1 MAKNKKMTVW
11 EKFMEYTKIK
21 KVSKVKRAVAFLA
34 DWYISTLLAGIPLLY
49 MYSVQSGSTE
59 VPASLTQFS
68 GSLGVI
74 AGLIGVVIIT
84 LYYVVVPLKFNKG
97 QTLAKNVLG
106 VKIVQNDGSEVTA
119 KSLIK
124 REILGV
130 MLIEAGLVSSSKYLR
145 EIFLIAGMDNV
156 YRILAIVAIVIP
168 FISIVIMMF
177 NKESKMI
184 HDIIGGTK
192 VVNA

>member
-1 MAKNKKMTVW
+1 MAKNKKMTLR

-49 MYSVQSGSTE
+49 MYSVQCGSTE

>member
-1 MAKNKKMTVW
+1 MAKNKKLTLRD
-11 EKFMEYTKIK
+11 KFIEYTKIK
-21 KVSKVKRAVAFLA
+21 KISKIKRAVAFFA

-68 GSLGVI
+68 GNLGVV
-74 AGLIGVVIIT
+74 AGLIGIVVIT
-84 LYYVVVPLKFNKG
+84 FYYVVVPLKFNKG
-97 QTLAKNVLG
+97 QTLAKSVLG
-106 VKIVQNDGSEVTA
+106 VKIVQKDGSEVTA
-119 KSLIK
+119 KTLIK

-145 EIFLIAGMDNV
+145 EIFLILGMGNI
-156 YRILAIVAIVIP
+156 YKALGTIAIIIP
-168 FISIVIMMF
+168 FISILIMLF
-177 NKESKMI
+177 NKESKML
-184 HDIIGGTK
+184 HDFIGGTK

>member
-1 MAKNKKMTVW
+1 MAKNKKMTLR

-34 DWYISTLLAGIPLLY
+34 DWYISTLLAGIPLPY

>member
-1 MAKNKKMTVW
+1 MTLRNK
-11 EKFMEYTKIK
+11 FIAYAQIK
-21 KVSKVKRAVAFLA
+21 KVSKVKRAVAFFA

-49 MYSVQSGSTE
+49 MYSVQTGSTE

-68 GSLGVI
+68 GNLGVV
-74 AGLIGVVIIT
+74 AGLIGIVVIT

-97 QTLAKNVLG
+97 QTLAKSVLG

-119 KSLIK
+119 KTLIK

-156 YRILAIVAIVIP
+156 YRILATVAIVIP
-168 FISIVIMMF
+168 FISIAIMMF

>member
-1 MAKNKKMTVW
+1 MAKNKKMTLR

-34 DWYISTLLAGIPLLY
+34 EWYISTLLAGIPLLY

>member
-1 MAKNKKMTVW
+1 MAKNKKMTLR

-21 KVSKVKRAVAFLA
+21 KVSKVKRAVAFFA

>member
-1 MAKNKKMTVW
+1 MAKNKKMTLR

-74 AGLIGVVIIT
+74 AGLIVVVIIT

>member
-1 MAKNKKMTVW
+1 MAKNKKMTLR

-21 KVSKVKRAVAFLA
+21 KVNKVKRAVAFLA

>member
-1 MAKNKKMTVW
+1 MAKNNKMTLRD
-11 EKFMEYTKIK
+11 KFIAYTKIK
-21 KVSKVKRAVAFLA
+21 KVSKVKRAVAFFA

-59 VPASLTQFS
+59 VPASLTQFE

-97 QTLAKNVLG
+97 QTLAKSVLG

-145 EIFLIAGMDNV
+145 EMFLIAGMDNV

-177 NKESKMI
+177 SKESKMI

>member
-1 MAKNKKMTVW
+1 MAKNKKMTLR

-84 LYYVVVPLKFNKG
+84 LYYVLVPLKFNKG

>member
-1 MAKNKKMTVW
+1 MAKNKKMTLR

-97 QTLAKNVLG
+97 QT
-106 VKIVQNDGSEVTA
+106 S
-119 KSLIK
+119 
-124 REILGV
+124 
-130 MLIEAGLVSSSKYLR
+130 
-145 EIFLIAGMDNV
+145 
-156 YRILAIVAIVIP
+156 
-168 FISIVIMMF
+168 
-177 NKESKMI
+177 
-184 HDIIGGTK
+184 
-192 VVNA
+192 

>member
-1 MAKNKKMTVW
+1 MAKNKKLTLRD
-11 EKFMEYTKIK
+11 KFIAYAQIK
-21 KVSKVKRAVAFLA
+21 KVSKVKRAVAFFA

-68 GSLGVI
+68 GNLGII
-74 AGLIGVVIIT
+74 AGLVGIVIIT

-97 QTLAKNVLG
+97 QTLAKSVLG
-106 VKIVQNDGSEVTA
+106 VKIVQTDGSEVTA

-124 REILGV
+124 REVVGV

-145 EIFLIAGMDNV
+145 EMLLIAGMDSV

-177 NKESKMI
+177 SKESKMI

>member
-1 MAKNKKMTVW
+1 MAKNKKMTLR

-68 GSLGVI
+68 GSLGII

>member
-1 MAKNKKMTVW
+1 MAKNKKMTLR

-21 KVSKVKRAVAFLA
+21 KVIKVKRAVAFLA

>member
-1 MAKNKKMTVW
+1 
-11 EKFMEYTKIK
+11 
-21 KVSKVKRAVAFLA
+21 
-34 DWYISTLLAGIPLLY
+34 
-49 MYSVQSGSTE
+49 
-59 VPASLTQFS
+59 
-68 GSLGVI
+68 
-74 AGLIGVVIIT
+74 
-84 LYYVVVPLKFNKG
+84 
-97 QTLAKNVLG
+97 
-106 VKIVQNDGSEVTA
+106 
-119 KSLIK
+119 
-124 REILGV
+124 

>member
-1 MAKNKKMTVW
+1 MAKNKKLTLRD
-11 EKFMEYTKIK
+11 KFIEYTKIK
-21 KVSKVKRAVAFLA
+21 KISKIKRAVAFFA

-68 GSLGVI
+68 GNLGVV
-74 AGLIGVVIIT
+74 AGLIGIVVIT
-84 LYYVVVPLKFNKG
+84 FYYVVVPLKFNKG
-97 QTLAKNVLG
+97 QTLAKSVLG
-106 VKIVQNDGSEVTA
+106 VKIVQKDGSEVTA
-119 KSLIK
+119 KTLIK

-145 EIFLIAGMDNV
+145 EIFLILGMGNI
-156 YRILAIVAIVIP
+156 YKALGTIAIIIP
-168 FISIVIMMF
+168 FISILIMLF
-177 NKESKMI
+177 NKERKML
-184 HDIIGGTK
+184 HDFIGGTK

>member
-1 MAKNKKMTVW
+1 MAKNKKLTLRN
-11 EKFMEYTKIK
+11 KFIAYAQIK
-21 KVSKVKRAVAFLA
+21 KVSKVKRAVAFFA

-49 MYSVQSGSTE
+49 MYSVQTGSTE

-68 GSLGVI
+68 GNLGVV
-74 AGLIGVVIIT
+74 AGLIGIVVIT

-97 QTLAKNVLG
+97 QTLAKSVLG

-119 KSLIK
+119 KTLIK

-156 YRILAIVAIVIP
+156 YRILATVAIVIP
-168 FISIVIMMF
+168 FISIAIMMF

>member
-1 MAKNKKMTVW
+1 MAKNKKMTLR

-124 REILGV
+124 REI
-130 MLIEAGLVSSSKYLR
+130 
-145 EIFLIAGMDNV
+145 
-156 YRILAIVAIVIP
+156 
-168 FISIVIMMF
+168 
-177 NKESKMI
+177 
-184 HDIIGGTK
+184 
-192 VVNA
+192 

>member
-1 MAKNKKMTVW
+1 MAKNKKMTLR

>member
-1 MAKNKKMTVW
+1 MAKNKKLTLRD
-11 EKFMEYTKIK
+11 KFIAYAQIK
-21 KVSKVKRAVAFLA
+21 KVSKVKRAVAFFA

-49 MYSVQSGSTE
+49 MYSVQTGSTE

-68 GSLGVI
+68 GNLGVV
-74 AGLIGVVIIT
+74 AGLIGIVVIT

-97 QTLAKNVLG
+97 QTLAKSVLG

-119 KSLIK
+119 KTLIK

-156 YRILAIVAIVIP
+156 YRILATVAIVIP
-168 FISIVIMMF
+168 FISIAIMMF

>member
-1 MAKNKKMTVW
+1 MAENKKMTLRD
-11 EKFMEYTKIK
+11 KFIEYTKIK
-21 KVSKVKRAVAFLA
+21 KVSKVKRAVAFFA

-59 VPASLTQFS
+59 VPASLTQFN
-68 GSLGVI
+68 GNMGVV
-74 AGLIGVVIIT
+74 AGLIGIVVIT
-84 LYYVVVPLKFNKG
+84 FYYVVVPLKFNKG
-97 QTLAKNVLG
+97 QTLAKSVLG
-106 VKIVQNDGSEVTA
+106 VKIVQKDGSEVTA
-119 KSLIK
+119 KTLIK

-145 EIFLIAGMDNV
+145 EMLLIAGMDNV

-168 FISIVIMMF
+168 FISITIMMF
-177 NKESKMI
+177 SKESKMI

-192 VVNA
+192 VVNV